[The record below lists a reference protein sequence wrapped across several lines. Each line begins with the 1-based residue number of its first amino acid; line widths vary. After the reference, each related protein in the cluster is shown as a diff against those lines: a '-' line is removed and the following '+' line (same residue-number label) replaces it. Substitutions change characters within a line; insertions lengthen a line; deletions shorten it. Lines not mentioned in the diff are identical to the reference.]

1 MGLSTKYHED
11 ENFRLNVK
19 KLIAL
24 AFLPVPNVIADFY
37 QIACEFDDDSDD
49 LLNYFEKPWIG
60 EPRRSVAHQPK
71 GRGRPKRQVPETRSL
86 SDDSS
91 SSTIRKA
98 TPTADNVPMLS
109 ASAYKRG

>member
-37 QIACEFDDDSDD
+37 QIAGEFDDDSDD
-49 LLNYFEKPWIG
+49 LLNYFEKPWI
-60 EPRRSVAHQPK
+60 VAHQPK

>member
-1 MGLSTKYHED
+1 M
-11 ENFRLNVK
+11 
-19 KLIAL
+19 
-24 AFLPVPNVIADFY
+24 
-37 QIACEFDDDSDD
+37 
-49 LLNYFEKPWIG
+49 
-60 EPRRSVAHQPK
+60 SVAHQPK

-109 ASAYKRG
+109 ASANKRGRGRGTHLRQQFKAPDPLWKVSELTTEQFNSNVRLVHHSLINKTILATKQKFW